1 MMNTRNPFRRRTRA
15 FSLIELLLVLV
26 ILAVLAVVVV
36 PRVVGRS
43 KEAKNTAA
51 LTAIKSNLG
60 TALDMFA
67 ADNDRYPSSEE
78 GLQALI
84 TPPPGLQDW
93 KGPYLK
99 DQQTVPTDPWGN
111 PYIYRYPGSNNPG
124 GYDLYSLGPD
134 GREGGDDISNLST
147 K

>member
-1 MMNTRNPFRRRTRA
+1 MKSHVLHRSRRQA

-26 ILAVLAVVVV
+26 ILAVLAMVVV

-43 KEAKNTAA
+43 KEAKVTAA
-51 LTAIKSNLG
+51 LSAIKSNIG

-67 ADNDRYPSSEE
+67 ADNDRYPTTDE

-84 TPPPGLQDW
+84 TAPGGSTDW

-99 DQQTVPTDPWGN
+99 DQQTVPVDPWGHA
-111 PYIYRYPGSNNPG
+111 YVYRFPGTANPG

-134 GREGGDDISNLST
+134 GQEGNDDISNLT
-147 K
+147 AKK

>member
-1 MMNTRNPFRRRTRA
+1 MNRRSA

-43 KEAKNTAA
+43 KEAKVTAA

-67 ADNDRYPSSEE
+67 ADNDRYPSTEDG

-84 TPPPGLQDW
+84 SQPPGAPDW

-99 DQQTVPTDPWGN
+99 DQQEIPKDPWGN
-111 PYIYRYPGSNNPG
+111 PYLYRYPGTNNPG
-124 GYDLYSLGPD
+124 GYDLFSFGPD
-134 GREGGDDISNLST
+134 GREGGGDDITNLTT

>member
-1 MMNTRNPFRRRTRA
+1 MNNYRRRG

-43 KEAKNTAA
+43 KEAKVTAA

-67 ADNDRYPSSEE
+67 ADNDRYPSTDE

-84 TPPPGLQDW
+84 TAPPGAQDW

-99 DQQTVPTDPWGN
+99 DQPTVPKDPWGTT
-111 PYIYRYPGSNNPG
+111 YVYRYPGTNNPG
-124 GYDLYSLGPD
+124 GYDLYSFGPD
-134 GREGGDDISNLST
+134 LKEGGGDDISNLTT